1 MFQEKTMKIQ
11 ISKTQ
16 WESIGMQAGWM
27 KTAAQN
33 MSTGEQI
40 TNAFGEM
47 SGGVKEGTKA
57 KAIEYAKRIK
67 NGEPKEKVLQGLG
80 PSWEQAVDKELA
92 NLNQAPNA
100 NQAQQKSYS
109 SQQITEWAR
118 KGSPALQKA
127 VGRIL
132 SGNDSESLQNL
143 NKAISGD
150 QASRQ
155 WLSEYMTNM
164 V

>member
-1 MFQEKTMKIQ
+1 MKIHL
-11 ISKTQ
+11 SKTQ
-16 WESIGMQAGWM
+16 WENIGKTAGWM
-27 KTAAQN
+27 NIAEN
-33 MSTGEQI
+33 LSTGEQI
-40 TNAFGEM
+40 TNAFKEM
-47 SGGVKEGTKA
+47 SGGVKEGTKE

-80 PSWEQAVDKELA
+80 KSWEQAVDRELA
-92 NLNQAPNA
+92 NLNKGSNVNP
-100 NQAQQKSYS
+100 AQQKSYS
-109 SQQITEWAR
+109 SQQITEWAK

-155 WLSEYMTNM
+155 WLSNYMTQM